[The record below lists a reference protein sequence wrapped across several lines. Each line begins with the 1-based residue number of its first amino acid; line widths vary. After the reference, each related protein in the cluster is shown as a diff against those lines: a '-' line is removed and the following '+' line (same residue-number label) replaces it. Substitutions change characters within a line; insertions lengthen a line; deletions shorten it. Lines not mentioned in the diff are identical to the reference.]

1 MKEVN
6 PNKFN
11 LLQTET
17 EPTDKQWS
25 FLMQE
30 VAKGVRASAI
40 EADRKFQEPLKQ
52 QAKEALE
59 SWETTMKQQGWTR

>member
-1 MKEVN
+1 MQEVN

-17 EPTDKQWS
+17 EPTDEQLS

-30 VAKGVRASAI
+30 VAKEVRASAI
-40 EADRKFQEPLKQ
+40 EADRKFQEQLKQ
-52 QAKEALE
+52 QVKEALE
-59 SWETTMKQQGWTR
+59 SWEITMKQQGWTR

>member
-1 MKEVN
+1 MKEVK

-17 EPTDKQWS
+17 EPTDEQLS

-30 VAKGVRASAI
+30 VAKEVRARAI
-40 EADRKFQEPLKQ
+40 EAKRKFQEQLKQ
-52 QAKEALE
+52 QSKEALE
-59 SWETTMKQQGWTR
+59 QWEKTMK

>member
-17 EPTDKQWS
+17 EPTDEQLS

-30 VAKGVRASAI
+30 VAKEVRARAI
-40 EADRKFQEPLKQ
+40 EAKSKFQEQLKQ

-59 SWETTMKQQGWTR
+59 QWEKTMK